1 MEFTEEQLREL
12 FERALDSLQ
21 ADDLF
26 DLCRQVSE
34 QHLPPDHELYKYF
47 HDKSN
52 LEDSTND
59 SSRQNNS

>member
-1 MEFTEEQLREL
+1 MDFTEQQIKDL

-34 QHLPPDHELYKYF
+34 QCLSPDHELYKYF

-52 LEDSTND
+52 LEEAHND
-59 SSRQNNS
+59 SSRQDNS